1 MESRLVR
8 FGALLAGLS
17 VVGSLLVGC
26 QPSSPDEGWGIQ
38 QLALDAEYEPRVSMP
53 VTVSADGQSIGFT
66 VWMTVSRPIGRSVYR
81 RSSQSTTARVAPG
94 CWQ

>member
-66 VWMTVSRPIGRSVYR
+66 GPDDGE
-81 RSSQSTTARVAPG
+81 PL
-94 CWQ
+94 